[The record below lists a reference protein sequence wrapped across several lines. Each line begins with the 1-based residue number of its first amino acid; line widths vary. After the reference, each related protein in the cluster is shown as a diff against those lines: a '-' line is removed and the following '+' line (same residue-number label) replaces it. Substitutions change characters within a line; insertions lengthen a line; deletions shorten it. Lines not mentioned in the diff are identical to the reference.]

1 MAAKD
6 RFKKKN
12 CFIPFTVPEWKTDEC
27 YTIRSLT
34 PDEHAGLQAT
44 FEESNAKVDNE
55 ELREK
60 CLYYGFS
67 LFFAD
72 EAGNRIYDDDDMG
85 EIKANIPLLVVK
97 RVASAGL
104 DFTRDDLKKN

>member
-6 RFKKKN
+6 RFKNKN
-12 CFIPFTVPEWKTDEC
+12 CFIPFTVPEWKTDET
-27 YTIRSLT
+27 YTIRALT
-34 PDEHAGLQAT
+34 PDEHAGLTAMY
-44 FEESNAKVDNE
+44 NGGGDDK
-55 ELREK
+55 ELNEK

-72 EAGNRIYDDDDMG
+72 EAGNRIYSDDDIL
-85 EIKANIPLLVVK
+85 EIKANIPILVVK
-97 RVASAGL
+97 RVSSAGL